1 MHDLENPYIVTEA
14 NIKAPPQHWLERLRY
29 LGPGLILTA
38 SIVGSGELIMT
49 TILGAKAG
57 FVCFWVIIVSCL
69 VKVAVQV
76 EFGKNAIYTGQS
88 TMAALN
94 GLPGPRFG
102 KANWSIWLWLI
113 LMLPKMLQVG
123 GIVGAVAMLINIVH
137 PSFSIQSMVWPV
149 AISAALIVRG
159 GGYKLIERVCLTL
172 IALFTVF
179 SIASLISVQFTHYA
193 ISWDQFSSGLTFHLP
208 VGVTAVALG
217 AFGITGIGGDE
228 IMAYNYWLIEKGY
241 AAYSGPRHETDEWRA
256 RAKGWIRVMQLDALV
271 SMAVYTL
278 VTVVFYL
285 LGAAILHGSSAVPE
299 QDGQLIS
306 SLSLMYTESLG
317 SWASGVFLAGAFVV
331 LYSTVL
337 AGLGAWTRMF
347 SDAFGQIGLLDFQNS
362 RQRHRVI
369 AILAFIIPLLW
380 AICYL
385 YYKNP
390 AFMVIVGGLVT
401 VVILFIV
408 AFAAAWFRYRE
419 LPKYLKPGRLYDAWL
434 WASILAIG
442 GVGYWAL
449 KTAVETTFFK

>member
-1 MHDLENPYIVTEA
+1 MSSPENPYIVTEA
-14 NIKAPPQHWLERLRY
+14 GIRPPPTDFLSRMRY

-49 TILGAKAG
+49 TLLGAKAG
-57 FVCFWVIIVSCL
+57 FVCFWVIILSCL

-76 EFGKNAIYTGQS
+76 EFGKNAIYSGQS

-94 GLPGPRFG
+94 GLPGPRLG
-102 KANWSIWLWLI
+102 KANWSIWLWLA

-123 GIVGAVAMLINIVH
+123 GIVGAVAMLINVIH
-137 PSFSIQSMVWPV
+137 PAFSIQTMVWPV
-149 AISAALIVRG
+149 AISAALIVMG

-172 IALFTVF
+172 IALFTLF
-179 SIASLISVQFTHYA
+179 SMASLISVQFTPYA
-193 ISWDQFSSGLTFHLP
+193 ITWAEFSSGLSFQLP
-208 VGVTAVALG
+208 AGVTAIALG

-241 AAYSGPRHETDEWRA
+241 AAYSGPKHDTEEWRR

-278 VTVVFYL
+278 VTVIFYL
-285 LGAAILHGSSAVPE
+285 LGAAILHGSSSLPDKE
-299 QDGQLIS
+299 DQLIS

-317 SWASGVFLAGAFVV
+317 PWASDVFLAGAFVV

-337 AGLGAWTRMF
+337 AALGAWTRMF
-347 SDAFGQIGLLDFQNS
+347 SDAFAQIGLLDFRNS
-362 RQRHRVI
+362 KQRHRFI
-369 AILAFIIPLLW
+369 AVLAFVIPLMW
-380 AICYL
+380 AAVYL

-390 AFMVIVGGLVT
+390 AYMVVVGGLVT

-408 AFAAAWFRYRE
+408 AFAAAWFRYKE
-419 LPKYLKPGRLYDAWL
+419 LPSYLKPGRAYDAWL
-434 WASILAIG
+434 WLSILAICAV
-442 GVGYWAL
+442 GVFAL
-449 KTAVETTFFK
+449 WSALPKAA